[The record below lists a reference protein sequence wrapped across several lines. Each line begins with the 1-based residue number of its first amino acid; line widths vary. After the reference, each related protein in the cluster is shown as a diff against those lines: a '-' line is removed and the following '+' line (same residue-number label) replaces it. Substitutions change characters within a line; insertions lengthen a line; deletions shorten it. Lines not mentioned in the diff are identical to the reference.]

1 MAEGQGDF
9 DSLLSNLLS
18 TNNDIRS
25 KSEETYDNIPVERR
39 IVYLMNSVSS
49 NGNSEEIRQLG
60 AVLLRRTISGD
71 FENFFPK
78 LNPES
83 QAQLKNQLLFAVQQD
98 LSPQLRKKICEA
110 ASEFA
115 KNLIDEDGNNHWPEF
130 LKFLFDCAS
139 SQNMVYRE
147 ASLQM
152 FTAVPGIFGNQQNR
166 YLDVIRQMLL
176 QSLQDPT
183 NLNVCLAA
191 VKATTAFLVAH
202 EKEHSIQKHFTD
214 CLLPLLQVLQKS
226 LEHKEDDVVLRSFVD
241 LAESCPR
248 FLRSQLDSLLQTC
261 LKIISEPGRN
271 DSWRH
276 LALEIIVTLSET
288 APAVMRKLATK
299 HIAQL
304 VPLVFNMMIDLE
316 DEDNWAFSEEILDD
330 DNDSNPVVGETG
342 LDRLACALGGKVM
355 LPLVINILPAMLS
368 SADWKHRHAGLMAVS
383 AIGEGC
389 HRHMEASLPQLVD
402 GILPYLQD
410 PNPRVQYAA
419 CNALGQ
425 MSTDFAP
432 TFEKKFHDKVLP
444 GLLLL
449 LENPAYPRVQAH
461 AGAALVNFFEDCPK
475 SVLTPYLD
483 KIINS
488 LEIVL
493 SSKFKELVEKGTKL
507 VLEQVVV
514 TLSAVA
520 DSAEEKF
527 VQYYDRFMPC
537 LKYIIQNANTE
548 ELRLLRGKT
557 IECVSLIGLAVG
569 QEKFVNDASDVMNM
583 LLKTQTDGNT
593 ISEDDPQLSYMIS
606 AWARICKILGKQ
618 FEPYLPCVMGPV
630 LKAASMK
637 PEIALLDTYKIY
649 RHIRDTN
656 ILSKNTEGRKIG
668 YINTLFLSLNGI
680 ILIIGKA
687 EFIVSLSMVARY
699 WKKNGEN
706 PISPRQ
712 FIEQIIQKLLE
723 GYVSKAK
730 RKGRPSTDKGEDM
743 KVVEGDDDW
752 QFVNLGEQQNFGIRT
767 VGLEEKATACQM
779 LVCYARE
786 LKEGFAAYVEDVVK
800 LMVPLL
806 RFYFH
811 DGVRSAAAEC
821 LPYLLE
827 CARIRGEEYVAEMW
841 QYICPELL
849 KSVDS
854 EPEKEVLSEQ
864 MHAVSKCIEVLGR
877 GCLREEHMA
886 ELLKVLDKSLG
897 DHFERARERQ
907 EKRKDEDYDELVEE
921 ELIDEDDEDVYIL
934 SKVADILHSL
944 FSTHKQEF
952 LPCFDHL
959 VHHFVRLLGPERPW
973 TDHQW
978 GICVFDD
985 VIEYGGSACLKYQQY
1000 FLKPMLDAL
1009 VSVNPEVR
1017 QASAYG
1023 FGVMGQFAGEGFAK
1037 TCAEVVPLLVHMI
1050 NMPDSRSP
1058 ENLTATEN
1066 AIAAITKIL
1075 AYNSSQ
1081 VSVDEILPLWLN
1093 WLPVWED
1100 EDETPHVYGFLCTL
1114 LEQNN
1119 PVLLGKE
1126 NCNLP
1131 QIVAVMAEAFSREAI
1146 DPQTEVGKKMVLLL
1160 QHLQAHS
1167 YRRGYLSCVH
1177 QWYRNTQNYHCA
1189 T

>member
-637 PEIALLDTYKIY
+637 PEIALLD
-649 RHIRDTN
+649 
-656 ILSKNTEGRKIG
+656 S
-668 YINTLFLSLNGI
+668 
-680 ILIIGKA
+680 
-687 EFIVSLSMVARY
+687 
-699 WKKNGEN
+699 
-706 PISPRQ
+706 
-712 FIEQIIQKLLE
+712 
-723 GYVSKAK
+723 
-730 RKGRPSTDKGEDM
+730 EDM

-1160 QHLQAHS
+1160 QHLQSSGDVYTECFKQLTHS
-1167 YRRGYLSCVH
+1167 QQHALH
-1177 QWYRNTQNYHCA
+1177 QILTPQ
-1189 T
+1189 

>member
-39 IVYLMNSVSS
+39 IVFLLNSVCN
-49 NGNSEEIRQLG
+49 NGNSEENRQLG
-60 AVLLRRTISGD
+60 AVLLRRVISGD

-78 LNPES
+78 LNLES
-83 QAQLKNQLLFAVQQD
+83 QAQIKNQLLLTVQQD
-98 LSPQLRKKICEA
+98 LSPQLRKKVCEA
-110 ASEFA
+110 ASELA

-139 SQNMVYRE
+139 SQNLVYRE

-183 NLNVCLAA
+183 NLNVRLAA

-202 EKEHSIQKHFTD
+202 EKEHNIQKHFID
-214 CLLPLLQVLQKS
+214 CLLPLLQVLQQS
-226 LEHKEDDVVLRSFVD
+226 LEQKDDDVVLRSFVD

-261 LKIISEPGRN
+261 LKTISEAGMN

-288 APAVMRKLATK
+288 APAVMRKVATK

-316 DEDNWAFSEEILDD
+316 EEEDWAFSEEILDD

-355 LPLVINILPAMLS
+355 LPIVINILPAMLS

-389 HRHMEASLPQLVD
+389 HRQMEATLPQLVD

-444 GLLLL
+444 GLLML

-488 LEIVL
+488 LEAVL

-637 PEIALLDTYKIY
+637 PEIALLD
-649 RHIRDTN
+649 
-656 ILSKNTEGRKIG
+656 S
-668 YINTLFLSLNGI
+668 
-680 ILIIGKA
+680 
-687 EFIVSLSMVARY
+687 
-699 WKKNGEN
+699 
-706 PISPRQ
+706 
-712 FIEQIIQKLLE
+712 
-723 GYVSKAK
+723 
-730 RKGRPSTDKGEDM
+730 EDM

-786 LKEGFAAYVEDVVK
+786 LKEGFAAYTEEVVK

-864 MHAVSKCIEVLGR
+864 MHAVAKCIEVLGR

-886 ELLKVLDKSLG
+886 ELLKVLDKSLR

-959 VHHFVRLLGPERPW
+959 IHHFVRLLGPERPW

-985 VIEYGGSACLKYQQY
+985 VIEYGGSACSKYQQY

-1009 VSVNPEVR
+1009 VSSNPEVQ

-1037 TCAEVVPLLVHMI
+1037 TCADVVPLLVHMI

-1081 VSVDEILPLWLN
+1081 ISVDEILPLWLN

-1100 EDETPHVYGFLCTL
+1100 EDEAPHVYGFLCTL

-1119 PVLLGKE
+1119 PILLGKE

-1131 QIVAVMAEAFSREAI
+1131 HIVAVMAEAFSREAV
-1146 DPQTEVGKKMVLLL
+1146 DPQTDVGKKMVLLL
-1160 QHLQAHS
+1160 QHLQSNGDVYTECFKQLTHS
-1167 YRRGYLSCVH
+1167 QQQALH
-1177 QWYRNTQNYHCA
+1177 HILAPQ
-1189 T
+1189 